1 MNILLQKELDKIA
14 TLFDIT
20 EYQMHQISQIF
31 YEDMENK
38 TMLKMIPTYTYC
50 NVGIPSGEYLA
61 IDFGGTNVRCYKYE
75 VKNKSINVIDKVS
88 FSLITEENNNTPIAK
103 SIVFFAKN

>member
-20 EYQMHQISQIF
+20 EYQMHQISNVF

-38 TMLKMIPTYTYC
+38 TMLKMLHTYTY
-50 NVGIPSGEYLA
+50 
-61 IDFGGTNVRCYKYE
+61 
-75 VKNKSINVIDKVS
+75 
-88 FSLITEENNNTPIAK
+88 
-103 SIVFFAKN
+103 